1 MSISINSANSV
12 TGQNYYGQT
21 NAVSQ
26 TTEDSEALKE
36 VDKLREQMQALE
48 SELLQM
54 QSSTDTNALSEDTK
68 EQLEEELE
76 KLKQQLKLAE
86 SKAVSSSNTSS
97 SVSSSASSSASSS
110 LSFKPRFDKY
120 EKSIEESQSSGI
132 YTVKLNG
139 EKGYDI
145 SYEPYSES
153 KGEDASVTKEGQS
166 EEESL
171 FESNYTES

>member
-76 KLKQQLKLAE
+76 KLKLELKLAE

-97 SVSSSASSSASSS
+97 SVSSSASSS

-139 EKGYDI
+139 EKGYNI